1 MSLIRQGAGRFSVQT
16 TRFSG
21 NKIDRDD
28 REIPTQVGEEF
39 AERHNMYFLETSAKE
54 SDNVERLFMQI
65 AEDLMKVSGPGRV
78 CSKQAPNRNNS
89 ARLGQTRLGVSNTLK
104 SVSLL
109 TPALEGS
116 IEEGLLQQARMTNVP
131 RYDPNSYNVDP
142 ANQDSGC
149 CSRLN

>member
-1 MSLIRQGAGRFSVQT
+1 MTKPIQLIFV
-16 TRFSG
+16 G

-65 AEDLMKVSGPGRV
+65 AEDLMKVTTQIIIV
-78 CSKQAPNRNNS
+78 
-89 ARLGQTRLGVSNTLK
+89 
-104 SVSLL
+104 
-109 TPALEGS
+109 TPVLVNP
-116 IEEGLLQQARMTNVP
+116 LQQARMTNTP
-131 RYDPNSYNVDP
+131 RYDPNSYN
-142 ANQDSGC
+142 AQAQTSESGC